1 MNSVKIN
8 EDELRKED
16 IDLKEAIAEI
26 MDSDDLEAKDVLDL
40 RLGRFLREKV
50 QTGLLGKTI
59 KEIERE
65 QFVKRVKNNNSKLD

>member
-65 QFVKRVKNNNSKLD
+65 